1 MDTKE
6 RERTRPQGRENP
18 VSAKTGTKRRTGTR
32 EKQAP
37 KRNASAKQ
45 ERVSPDVVYLPPK
58 PLNRSRLALKLL
70 TVVAVVIALV
80 LGVSVFFKVDGIE
93 VSGNDKYSA
102 WDICQASG
110 IKEGDHLL
118 TFSRAQAASKIIT
131 ALPYVESVR
140 IGIKLPGTVKIDIV
154 EAKVPYAVQASDDTW
169 WLVTS
174 SGKVIEKAL
183 AGEETGYTRIL
194 GVRLDTPKS
203 GSQAVAKENN
213 QPQTDEQGNTVPVMQ
228 TQAKRLETALNIAE
242 YLELNGIIGKAA
254 TIEVEDLG
262 DIRFWYGQRYQVKL
276 GDDTQLLY
284 KISFVKSAIDQ
295 MNEYQSGILDA
306 SFTSKPDGVVYKAFD
321 E

>member
-6 RERTRPQGRENP
+6 RERTRPQGRAHP
-18 VSAKTGTKRRTGTR
+18 ASANTGIKRRTGTR
-32 EKQAP
+32 DKQAP
-37 KRNASAKQ
+37 KRTDSPKP

-58 PLNRSRLALKLL
+58 PLNRSRLVLKLL

-80 LGVSVFFKVDGIE
+80 LGISVFFKVDGIE
-93 VSGNDKYSA
+93 VSGNAQYSA

-118 TFSRAQAASKIIT
+118 TFSRAKAASKIIT

-154 EAKVPYAVQASDDTW
+154 EAKVPYAVQATDDTW

-174 SGKVIEKAL
+174 SGKVIEKTA
-183 AGEETGYTRIL
+183 AGAETGYTRVL
-194 GVRLDTPKS
+194 GVRLDAPKT

-213 QPQTDEQGNTVPVMQ
+213 QPQTDEQGNTIPVAV

-242 YLELNGIIGKAA
+242 YLELNGIIGTAA
-254 TIEVEDLG
+254 SIDVEDLG
-262 DIRFWYGQRYQVKL
+262 NIEFWYGQRYQVKL
-276 GDDTQLLY
+276 GDETQLLY
-284 KISFVKSAIDQ
+284 KISCVKSAIDQ
-295 MNEYQSGILDA
+295 MNDYQSGILDA
-306 SFTSKPDGVVYKAFD
+306 SFTSKPDGVVYKAFS

>member
-6 RERTRPQGRENP
+6 RERTRPQGRTRP
-18 VSAKTGTKRRTGTR
+18 ASGKTGVKRQTVRQER
-32 EKQAP
+32 EGS
-37 KRNASAKQ
+37 KRSDSQKT
-45 ERVSPDVVYLPPK
+45 ERVSPDVVYIPPK

-80 LGVSVFFKVDGIE
+80 LGISVFFKVDGIE
-93 VSGNDKYSA
+93 VSGNSKYSA
-102 WDICQASG
+102 WDIRQASG
-110 IKEGDHLL
+110 IKDGDHLL

-174 SGKVIEKAL
+174 SGKVIEKAA
-183 AGEETGYTRIL
+183 AGAETGCTRLL
-194 GVRLDTPKS
+194 GVRLDAPVS
-203 GSQAVAKENN
+203 GSQAVAKENR
-213 QPQTDEQGNTVPVMQ
+213 QPQTDEQGNTIPVAV
-228 TQAKRLETALNIAE
+228 TQAKHLETALNIAE
-242 YLELNGIIGKAA
+242 YLERNGIIGTAA

-284 KISFVKSAIDQ
+284 KISCVKSVIDQ
-295 MNEYQSGILDA
+295 MKDYQSGILDA
-306 SFTSKPDGVVYKAFD
+306 SFKSKPDGVVYKAFD
-321 E
+321 D

>member
-6 RERTRPQGRENP
+6 REGTRTQGRAP
-18 VSAKTGTKRRTGTR
+18 QSSAKTGPKRRSVNGER
-32 EKQAP
+32 EGSKGKASP
-37 KRNASAKQ
+37 KT
-45 ERVSPDVVYLPPK
+45 ERVSPDVVYIPPK
-58 PLNRSRLALKLL
+58 PLNRSRLMLKLL
-70 TVVAVVIALV
+70 TVVAVVVALV

-93 VSGNDKYSA
+93 VSGNEKYSA

-118 TFSRAQAASKIIT
+118 TFSRAQTASKIIT

-174 SGKVIEKAL
+174 GGKVIEKAL

-194 GVRLDTPKS
+194 GVQLDAPVS

-213 QPQTDEQGNTVPVMQ
+213 QPQTDEQGNTISVAV

-242 YLELNGIIGKAA
+242 YLERNGIIGKAA

-262 DIRFWYGQRYQVKL
+262 DIQFWYGQRYQVKL
-276 GDDTQLLY
+276 GDETQLLY
-284 KISFVKSAIDQ
+284 KISCVKSVIDH
-295 MNEYQSGILDA
+295 MNDYQSGILDA
-306 SFTSKPDGVVYKAFD
+306 SFKSKPDGVVYKAFS

>member
-1 MDTKE
+1 
-6 RERTRPQGRENP
+6 
-18 VSAKTGTKRRTGTR
+18 
-32 EKQAP
+32 
-37 KRNASAKQ
+37 
-45 ERVSPDVVYLPPK
+45 
-58 PLNRSRLALKLL
+58 
-70 TVVAVVIALV
+70 VVAVVIALV
-80 LGVSVFFKVDGIE
+80 LGISVFFKVDGIE
-93 VSGNDKYSA
+93 VSGNIKYKVSDISA
-102 WDICQASG
+102 ASG

-154 EAKVPYAVQASDDTW
+154 EAKVPYAVQAADDTW

-194 GVRLDTPKS
+194 GVQLDAPVS

-213 QPQTDEQGNTVPVMQ
+213 QPQTDEQGNTIPVAV
-228 TQAKRLETALNIAE
+228 TQAKHLETALNIAE
-242 YLELNGIIGKAA
+242 HLEDNGIIGTAA

-262 DIRFWYGQRYQVKL
+262 DIQFWYGQRYQVKL
-276 GDDTQLLY
+276 GDETQLLY
-284 KISFVKSAIDQ
+284 KISCVKSVIDQ
-295 MNEYQSGILDA
+295 MNDYQSGILDA
-306 SFTSKPDGVVYKAFD
+306 SFKSKPDGVVYKAFS